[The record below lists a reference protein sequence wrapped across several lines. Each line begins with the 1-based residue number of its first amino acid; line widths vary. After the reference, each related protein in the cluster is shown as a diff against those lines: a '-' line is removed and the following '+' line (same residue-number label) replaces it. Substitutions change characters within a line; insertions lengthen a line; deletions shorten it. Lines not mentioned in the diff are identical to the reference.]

1 MKVEPEC
8 VFLRQSV
15 LRPTCNYIVGAQTS
29 RGGLA
34 IIQYFAAGA
43 RIPGHFRP
51 HPTTPIGLNT
61 TEVQRELGCRVSNTT
76 AIFGPSDS
84 RFDVAT
90 SRWDIYAPPQ
100 IQVVIEPGQE
110 SDVSTIVKYCNEN
123 SIEFLALNGGHGFT
137 HSLGT
142 FNGIQINLVNLQ
154 KITIQ
159 PSGKTAWFGGGVVD
173 GPVTSYLWDHGYVT
187 TTGTCDC
194 VGLMGAALG
203 GGHGR
208 HQGLYGMASD
218 NIRQLNVV
226 LADGKAI
233 RVSERSY
240 SDLFWAMKGAGHN
253 FGIVTSAEMN
263 IFPRG
268 PDTWHYHNYVWR
280 GDKLEV
286 LFSTLNAFHNNGSTP
301 VNMTTNLGNI
311 SMNTTISKEEPVIS
325 WNFAYRGSAKAAE
338 QLLTPFNAIEAAYEE
353 SGDIPYPEISVAQ
366 QTDINSFVC
375 QNGYVRVTATAGLQV
390 YNVTAE
396 RQIYQGFVDRLA
408 SNPTLA
414 AGVAIL
420 HEGYSTAGVTAQDPD
435 DSAYPFRADNH
446 LNLFQITIASG
457 DPSLKQ
463 AAQEWAAEVRDQW
476 NNGQPG
482 RLENVYVNYATGLE
496 PIENIYGHE
505 LWRLERLRT
514 LKRCYDP
521 YNRFRFYN
529 PIIGRGEH

>member
-1 MKVEPEC
+1 MKLFCSLVYS
-8 VFLRQSV
+8 LSV
-15 LRPTCNYIVGAQTS
+15 LQP
-29 RGGLA
+29 
-34 IIQYFAAGA
+34 FAASA
-43 RIPGHFRP
+43 RIPRLFRP
-51 HPTTPIGLNT
+51 DTTTPNNLNT
-61 TEVQRELGCRVSNTT
+61 TEVQRELGHQVSSTT

-84 RFDVAT
+84 RFDIAT
-90 SRWDIYAPPQ
+90 SRWTTYGKPQ

-123 SIEFLALNGGHGFT
+123 SIDFLALNGGHGFT
-137 HSLGT
+137 HSLRS

-154 KITIQ
+154 KITIE
-159 PSGKTAWFGGGVVD
+159 PSGKTAWFGGGLVT
-173 GPVTSYLWDHGYVT
+173 GQVTSYLWDQGYVT

-194 VGLMGAALG
+194 VGLMGATLG

-208 HQGLYGMASD
+208 HQGPYGMISD

-226 LADGKAI
+226 LSNGKAI
-233 RVSERSY
+233 RVSDRSH

-253 FGIVTSAEMN
+253 FGIVTSAEIN
-263 IFPRG
+263 IYPRG
-268 PDTWHYHNYVWR
+268 PDTWHYHNYIWR

-286 LFSTLNAFHNNGSTP
+286 LFNTFNTFHNNGSTP
-301 VNMTTNLGNI
+301 VNMTINLGNI
-311 SMNTTISKEEPVIS
+311 LMNTTISKNEPVLS
-325 WNFAYRGSAKAAE
+325 WTFAYRGSAEEAE
-338 QLLTPFNAIEAAYEE
+338 QLLAPFNAIEAAYEE

-366 QTDINSFVC
+366 QTDVNSFVC
-375 QNGYVRVTATAGLQV
+375 QHEYFRITATAGLQV

-414 AGVAIL
+414 AGSAIL
-420 HEGYSTAGVTAQDPD
+420 HEGYSTAGVTAQDSD
-435 DSAYPFRADNH
+435 GSAYPFRADNH
-446 LNLFQITIASG
+446 LNLIQILIPPG
-457 DPSLKQ
+457 DSSLEQ

-482 RLENVYVNYATGLE
+482 RSQNVYVNYSNGSE

-514 LKRCYDP
+514 LKRRYDP
-521 YNRFRFYN
+521 YNSFRFFN
-529 PIIGRGEH
+529 PIMRGGER